1 MTLARARSRSRSRS
15 LPAAGSVAAATA
27 LLLVLAGCGS
37 SDASNSTASSTA
49 SSTRPTAKPPIETP
63 AGTGLRAK
71 RYCEVLLVS
80 PSSSGGVSADVYNSF
95 PMNACP
101 QAQWVALDAKAIA
114 TSNQALIALL
124 NGPRYWLMDRIKKT
138 AGPELHQDFGGIDM
152 IKRATVAITDIVAAN
167 KPYNVNHVNR
177 KTEFTFNAGSEIYEL
192 TDPGGAKYVMQSWSQ
207 QIDPNLVES
216 GLASLGARLALPP
229 GWSFATRKL
238 TAPLRVVT
246 TTTDATVVQDDLKTS
261 YSQETTT

>member
-1 MTLARARSRSRSRS
+1 MMRTSSRSRFHGV
-15 LPAAGSVAAATA
+15 AGSVTAALA
-27 LLLVLAGCGS
+27 LLLVLGGCGS
-37 SDASNSTASSTA
+37 SNASSSTAAATASSTK
-49 SSTRPTAKPPIETP
+49 PTATPPIETP
-63 AGTGLRAK
+63 AGTSLRAK

-124 NGPRYWLMDRIKKT
+124 NGPRFWLMDRIKKI

-152 IKRATVAITDIVAAN
+152 IKRATVAITDMVAAN
-167 KPYNVNHVNR
+167 KPYSINHVNR
-177 KTEFTFNAGSEIYEL
+177 KTEFTFDTGSEIYEL
-192 TDPGGAKYVMQSWSQ
+192 TDPTGAKYVMQSWSQ

-216 GLASLGARLALPP
+216 GLASLGSRLALPP
-229 GWSFATRKL
+229 GWSFEARKL

-246 TTTDATVVQDDLKTS
+246 TTTDAAVVQDDLKNS
-261 YSQETTT
+261 YSQETAN